1 MQTNRL
7 LEIMLESELNSSNEY
22 QTFRDEEDNTRR
34 TLLHYAVE
42 LRYLYVTKTLAKK
55 CPGLLILKTEQTKEK
70 RSMLPVE
77 LALEAEN
84 DEVAAYLVRVMWHER
99 YNN

>member
-1 MQTNRL
+1 
-7 LEIMLESELNSSNEY
+7 MLESELNSSNEY
-22 QTFRDEEDNTRR
+22 QTSRDEEDNTRR
-34 TLLHYAVE
+34 TLLHYAAE
-42 LRYLYVTKTLAKK
+42 LGYLYVTKTLAKK

>member
-1 MQTNRL
+1 
-7 LEIMLESELNSSNEY
+7 MLESELNSSNEY

-34 TLLHYAVE
+34 TLLHYAAE
-42 LRYLYVTKTLAKK
+42 LGYLYVTKTLAKK

-77 LALEAEN
+77 LALGAEN
-84 DEVAAYLVRVMWHER
+84 DEVAAYLVKVMWHER

>member
-1 MQTNRL
+1 M
-7 LEIMLESELNSSNEY
+7 I
-22 QTFRDEEDNTRR
+22 
-34 TLLHYAVE
+34 HYAAE
-42 LRYLYVTKTLAKK
+42 LGYLYVTKTLAKK

-84 DEVAAYLVRVMWHER
+84 DEVAAYLIRAMWHER
-99 YNN
+99 YND

>member
-1 MQTNRL
+1 
-7 LEIMLESELNSSNEY
+7 MLESELNSSNEY

>member
-1 MQTNRL
+1 
-7 LEIMLESELNSSNEY
+7 MLESELNSSNEY
-22 QTFRDEEDNTRR
+22 QTFRDEEDKTRR
-34 TLLHYAVE
+34 TLLHYAAE
-42 LRYLYVTKTLAKK
+42 LGYLYVTKTLAKK

>member
-1 MQTNRL
+1 
-7 LEIMLESELNSSNEY
+7 MLESELNSSNEY
-22 QTFRDEEDNTRR
+22 QTSRDEEDNTRR
-34 TLLHYAVE
+34 TLLHYAAE
-42 LRYLYVTKTLAKK
+42 LGYLYVTKTLAKK

-77 LALEAEN
+77 LALGAEN
-84 DEVAAYLVRVMWHER
+84 DEVAAYLVKVMWHER

>member
-1 MQTNRL
+1 
-7 LEIMLESELNSSNEY
+7 MLESELNSSNEY
-22 QTFRDEEDNTRR
+22 QTSRDEEDNTRR
-34 TLLHYAVE
+34 TLLHYAAE
-42 LRYLYVTKTLAKK
+42 LGYLYVTKTLAKK

-84 DEVAAYLVRVMWHER
+84 DEEAAYLIRAMWHER
-99 YNN
+99 YND

>member
-7 LEIMLESELNSSNEY
+7 LEIILESELNSSNEY

-34 TLLHYAVE
+34 TLLHYAAE
-42 LRYLYVTKTLAKK
+42 LGYLYVTKTLAKK

>member
-1 MQTNRL
+1 
-7 LEIMLESELNSSNEY
+7 MLESELNSSNEY

-34 TLLHYAVE
+34 TLFHYAAE
-42 LRYLYVTKTLAKK
+42 LGYLYVTKTLAKK

>member
-1 MQTNRL
+1 
-7 LEIMLESELNSSNEY
+7 MLESELNSSNEY

-34 TLLHYAVE
+34 TLLHYAAE
-42 LRYLYVTKTLAKK
+42 LGYLYVTKTLAKK

-70 RSMLPVE
+70 RSMLLVE

>member
-34 TLLHYAVE
+34 TLLHYAAE
-42 LRYLYVTKTLAKK
+42 LGYLYVTKTLAKK